1 MRPRTRGWQARDMT
15 IAVYTTWIWLAL
27 EIGLRLRDRVRGTG
41 STAGDGGTR
50 LAIMLLVAAAMT
62 VASFTGIL
70 LPLDS
75 PLRFPGPAVAW
86 QVVGIALM
94 WLGLAVRGWAITVL
108 GKHFRTTVEVDVD
121 QPVISHGPYRW
132 VRHPSYTG
140 VLLITV
146 GFGLASGNYLGLL
159 LTSVVPVYAFL
170 RRIRLEERTLV
181 ETLGAPYENYRLTTR
196 KLVPGV
202 W

>member
-1 MRPRTRGWQARDMT
+1 MT
-15 IAVYTTWIWLAL
+15 IAVYTTWMWLAL

-75 PLRFPGPAVAW
+75 PLRFPGSAVVW

-94 WLGLAVRGWAITVL
+94 WFGLAVRGWAIAVL
-108 GKHFRTTVEVDVD
+108 GKHFRTTVEVDAD

-159 LTSVVPVYAFL
+159 VTSVVPAYAFL

>member
-1 MRPRTRGWQARDMT
+1 MT
-15 IAVYTTWIWLAL
+15 IAVYTTWAWVAFEIAL
-27 EIGLRLRDRVRGTG
+27 RVRDRVRGTG

-62 VASFTGIL
+62 VASFAGIL
-70 LPLDS
+70 LPADS
-75 PLRFPGPAVAW
+75 PLRFPGPVVPW

-94 WLGLAVRGWAITVL
+94 WLGLAIRAWAITVL
-108 GKHFRTTVEVDVD
+108 GKHFRTTVEVDAD
-121 QPVISHGPYRW
+121 QPVVSHGPYHW
-132 VRHPSYTG
+132 IRHPSYTG

-146 GFGLASGNYLGLL
+146 GFGIASANYLSLL
-159 LTSVVPVYAFL
+159 LTTVVPVYAFL

-181 ETLGAPYENYRLTTR
+181 DTLGAPYENYRLTTKR
-196 KLVPGV
+196 LVPGV